1 MNRHKHLARLER
13 LRDAINKR
21 YGKYKTYEYLKESD
35 FPDGGVWAIW
45 LGLLRD
51 IKECG
56 LSYGYK
62 IDGVRLYYYNE
73 LWKMVNGKDHAPLDT
88 PPTRFKN
95 TNSTVRITDI
105 KEPMD
110 RANWL
115 AKQPLPGYIEEWPEA
130 K

>member
-13 LRDAINKR
+13 LKDAIWKR
-21 YGKYKTYEYLKESD
+21 YGRRGVLDESC

-73 LWKMVNGKDHAPLDT
+73 L
-88 PPTRFKN
+88 
-95 TNSTVRITDI
+95 ITDNTSKKKHYFTREI
-105 KEPMD
+105 KRRHTND
-110 RANWL
+110 KWF
-115 AKQPLPGYIEEWPEA
+115 
-130 K
+130 